1 MTVMEAS
8 SPGVQVP
15 FAIPGDLAT
24 PTGGYAYGR
33 RLIREMPAR
42 EGRSGSMYG
51 VEVRDHVML
60 AHSIP
65 GEVFGPAQGLH
76 GATYVI
82 DVCFMADTLSADGI
96 VVDIGRAHEVLAEA
110 LAPLRYA
117 NLDARDEFRGERTTT
132 EFLCRWIFDRVA
144 AAAEGG
150 RLGPGSENVCS
161 LRVTLNESHVARA
174 FFEGAL

>member
-1 MTVMEAS
+1 
-8 SPGVQVP
+8 
-15 FAIPGDLAT
+15 
-24 PTGGYAYGR
+24 
-33 RLIREMPAR
+33 
-42 EGRSGSMYG
+42 MYG

-82 DVCFMADTLSADGI
+82 DLCFMAEALSDDGI
-96 VVDIGRAHEVLAEA
+96 VVDIGRAHAVLAEA
-110 LAPLRYA
+110 LGPLRYA
-117 NLDARDEFRGERTTT
+117 NLDAQEVFRGQRTTT

-144 AAAEGG
+144 AAAAKGA
-150 RLGPGSENVCS
+150 LGPGSENVRR

-174 FFEGAL
+174 WFEGDL